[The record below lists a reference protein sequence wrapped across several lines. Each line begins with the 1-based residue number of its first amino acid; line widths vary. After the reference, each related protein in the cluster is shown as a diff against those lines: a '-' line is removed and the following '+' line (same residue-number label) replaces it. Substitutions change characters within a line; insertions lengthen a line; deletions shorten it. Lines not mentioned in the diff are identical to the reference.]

1 MKPFKQYITE
11 TYVEKVGELIFSPV
25 GKYYTMVM
33 PISEKMIERLF
44 GKRKLRGYHIT
55 KPENLKR
62 LVKLQNSA
70 KSISTLTSG
79 EDTDFAGGIASGGGA
94 IVELE
99 GNLLF
104 SSYKDVFSNLEV
116 SQGRRWV
123 KLESLPHTSKEIK
136 KIHKDITKEIIK
148 YINKNKIDFCKDD
161 INYTDQNTYED
172 PMSPWIGMHDD
183 VASLYA
189 STEVKDLVVDGWKVC
204 VNGKPV
210 TGKDKA
216 NAIKF
221 YFDTWENYIKKNS
234 KMFFEILFSGLDKSK
249 GVGEKPEGIT
259 WNEHILNRF
268 KVTHIFLNKPSNMN
282 PIRKENWAKIF
293 DETKKL
299 FPKAKVTEYN
309 NIYHIIGN
317 YVDKRA
323 GLIK

>member
-1 MKPFKQYITE
+1 MKSFKQHITE
-11 TYVEKVGELIFSPV
+11 MYAGKVGELIFSPI
-25 GKYYTMVM
+25 GKYYTTLI

-44 GKRKLRGYHIT
+44 GKRKLRGYHVT
-55 KPENLKR
+55 KPENLKF
-62 LVKLQNSA
+62 LAKIQNSA
-70 KSISTLTSG
+70 KSISTMTSG
-79 EDTDFAGGIASGGGA
+79 YDTDFSGGIASGGGA

-99 GNLLF
+99 GNLLL
-104 SSYKDVFSNLEV
+104 SSYKDVFSDLEV

-123 KLESLPHTSKEIK
+123 PLLSIGDTESKMK

-161 INYTDQNTYED
+161 VNYTDQNTYED
-172 PMSPWIGMHDD
+172 PMSPWVGVHDD
-183 VASLYA
+183 VASLHA

-204 VNGKPV
+204 VNGKPI

-221 YFDTWENYIKKNS
+221 YFDMWENYINKNS
-234 KMFFEILFSGLDKSK
+234 KMFFEMLFSGLDKSK
-249 GVGEKPEGIT
+249 GVGDKLENIS

-268 KVTHIFLNKPSNMN
+268 KATHIFLNKPSNLT
-282 PIRKENWAKIF
+282 PLYKEKWQKMF

-309 NIYHIIGN
+309 NIYAILDK
-317 YVDKRA
+317 YVAKRA

>member
-1 MKPFKQYITE
+1 MKSFNQYITE
-11 TYVEKVGELIFSPV
+11 TYVEKVGELVFSPV
-25 GKYYTMVM
+25 GTYYTMVM

-55 KPENLKR
+55 SPIN
-62 LVKLQNSA
+62 VKKLAKIQNSA

-79 EDTDFAGGIASGGGA
+79 DDHDFSAGISSGGGA

-123 KLESLPHTSKEIK
+123 RLGSIGDTESEMK

-148 YINKNKIDFCKDD
+148 YISKNKIDFCKDD

-172 PMSPWIGMHDD
+172 PMSPWIGMHDG
-183 VASLYA
+183 VESLYA
-189 STEVKDLVVDGWKVC
+189 STEVKDLVVGGWKVC

-210 TGKDKA
+210 TGKDKS

-234 KMFFEILFSGLDKSK
+234 KMFFEMLFSGLDKGK
-249 GVGEKPEGIT
+249 GIGDKLEGTT
-259 WNEHILNRF
+259 WNEHIINRF
-268 KVTHIFLNKPSNMN
+268 KITQVF
-282 PIRKENWAKIF
+282 
-293 DETKKL
+293 
-299 FPKAKVTEYN
+299 
-309 NIYHIIGN
+309 IIGYIQGWYFKELKELLPN
-317 YVDKRA
+317 AKFKKGTLQSFKKEIDKRA